1 MILLANEI
9 IKHGNRLSTISNTLL
24 NTNGKEESL
33 ESAIARDKLIDMHI
47 LPDDPIVDPTDDYWD
62 SFKPT
67 VKQHRS

>member
-1 MILLANEI
+1 MPIATTQSDFRNL
-9 IKHGNRLSTISNTLL
+9 NTLL
-24 NTNGKEESL
+24 DAVSAKQDSL

-62 SFKPT
+62 SFKQT